1 MSADTVHILVVDDEP
16 DLRELYEL
24 TLMRLGYRI
33 HTAGSVAAAR
43 EAIAG
48 RSFDAVISDMRLPDG
63 LGLEVLAELQKR
75 GRKERAIV
83 ITAYGSAENAVEA
96 LKAGAFDYISKPV
109 DLQQLRSIV
118 AAAVA
123 ECRGA
128 ESGAEATL
136 STTPKK
142 EATQAGF
149 SPENAKNSAKNKATS
164 LAAAPIAAAPLPI
177 PASSPS
183 TGCSVGN
190 GGGNSVD
197 ASVEKS
203 AGFGADN
210 AALQRI
216 IGSSAAIGTLREH
229 IAKAARGMAPIL
241 VRGESGTGKELA
253 AQAIHACSQR
263 ASGPFVAVN
272 CGAIPESLLEA
283 EFFGA
288 RKGSY
293 TGANADREGF
303 FQAAHGGTL
312 FLDEIGDLPLAM
324 QAKLLRVI
332 QERKV
337 RPLGATKEEPVDV
350 RIVSATHHDLA
361 AGVQAK
367 TFRQDLYYRLNVIE
381 LILPPL
387 RERRS
392 DIPAIA
398 AVLLAK
404 IASDSGL
411 PQRPLSPRAQAALQV
426 LPLAGNVREL
436 ENILQRALAMSEGEW
451 LDIEA
456 QGLDETALNA
466 IEKEAAQAGFSAQSA
481 KIKPKNVREDE
492 GWLSTLPGDLPHDL
506 GAYLDG
512 IERQILLRALQET
525 GYNRTATAQRLGITL
540 RQVRYRI
547 QQLGIDCSEGGCDD

>member
-1 MSADTVHILVVDDEP
+1 MTEETLHILVVDDEP

-24 TLMRLGYRI
+24 TLMRQGYRI

-43 EAIAG
+43 EAIAAQAYA
-48 RSFDAVISDMRLPDG
+48 AVISDMRLPDG

-109 DLQQLRSIV
+109 DLQQLRSVV
-118 AAAVA
+118 AQAVA
-123 ECRGA
+123 ESQA
-128 ESGAEATL
+128 QQPEKQADVLIENTI
-136 STTPKK
+136 KK
-142 EATQAGF
+142 EAAQADLT
-149 SPENAKNSAKNKATS
+149 PEIAKNTPKNT
-164 LAAAPIAAAPLPI
+164 AAAPAAA
-177 PASSPS
+177 SSNP
-183 TGCSVGN
+183 
-190 GGGNSVD
+190 
-197 ASVEKS
+197 EP
-203 AGFGADN
+203 DN

-216 IGSSAAIGTLREH
+216 VGNSAPIHTLRSH

-241 VRGESGTGKELA
+241 IRGESGTGKELA
-253 AQAIHACSQR
+253 AQAVHACSQR

-293 TGANADREGF
+293 TGATADREGF

-404 IASDSGL
+404 IARDSGL
-411 PQRPLSPRAQAALQV
+411 PERPLAPQAQAALQV
-426 LPLAGNVREL
+426 LPLDGNVREL
-436 ENILQRALAMSEGEW
+436 ENILQRALAMSDGES
-451 LDIEA
+451 LEIDAPGFE
-456 QGLDETALNA
+456 QA
-466 IEKEAAQAGFSAQSA
+466 IADTLKTGAAQAGLTA
-481 KIKPKNVREDE
+481 KMPENMLKNPAEQQQ
-492 GWLSTLPGDLPHDL
+492 DLPDDL
-506 GAYLDG
+506 GAYLDA
-512 IERQILLRALQET
+512 IERDILVRALQEC

-547 QQLGIDCSEGGCDD
+547 QQLGIVCSEGSDE

>member
-1 MSADTVHILVVDDEP
+1 MSADPIHILVVDDEP

-43 EAIAG
+43 AAIAS

-109 DLQQLRSIV
+109 DLQQLRSLV

-123 ECRGA
+123 ECRGS
-128 ESGAEATL
+128 EPEAAVGRQMGEL
-136 STTPKK
+136 STPKTI
-142 EATQAGF
+142 AVQAGF
-149 SPENAKNSAKNKATS
+149 SAQNAKNMPKNAEQTPAASSAAKNEQQSA
-164 LAAAPIAAAPLPI
+164 LA
-177 PASSPS
+177 
-183 TGCSVGN
+183 
-190 GGGNSVD
+190 GGGNN
-197 ASVEKS
+197 S
-203 AGFGADN
+203 ANTSANNSANN

-216 IGSSAAIGTLREH
+216 IGSSSAIGTLREH

-241 VRGESGTGKELA
+241 LRGESGTGKELA
-253 AQAIHACSQR
+253 AQAVHACSQR

-312 FLDEIGDLPLAM
+312 FLDELGDLPLAM

-350 RIVSATHHDLA
+350 RIVSATHYDLA
-361 AGVQAK
+361 AAVQGK
-367 TFRQDLYYRLNVIE
+367 SFRQDLYYRLNVIE

-398 AVLLAK
+398 QVLLAK
-404 IASDSGL
+404 IAADSGL
-411 PQRPLSPRAQAALQV
+411 PLRPLSPQAQATLQV

-436 ENILQRALAMSEGEW
+436 ENILQRALAMSEGE
-451 LDIEA
+451 LLEIDA
-456 QGLDETALNA
+456 PGLDEAALRA
-466 IEKEAAQAGFSAQSA
+466 IEKEAVKAGFSAQNAKNILKNSEGEEGGASA
-481 KIKPKNVREDE
+481 LP
-492 GWLSTLPGDLPHDL
+492 GALPGDLPADL
-506 GAYLDG
+506 GAYLDS
-512 IERQILLRALQET
+512 IERQILVRALQENN
-525 GYNRTATAQRLGITL
+525 YNRTATAQRLGITL

-547 QQLGIDCSEGGCDD
+547 QQLGIDCSEGGCEGSDD

>member
-1 MSADTVHILVVDDEP
+1 MTEETLHILVVDDEP

-24 TLMRLGYRI
+24 TLMRQGYRI

-43 EAIAG
+43 EAIAKQVYA
-48 RSFDAVISDMRLPDG
+48 AVISDMRLPDG

-109 DLQQLRSIV
+109 DLQQLRSVV
-118 AAAVA
+118 AQAVA
-123 ECRGA
+123 ESQAQAQAVPPMPQTVPEQVSQQVG
-128 ESGAEATL
+128 GTI
-136 STTPKK
+136 KK
-142 EATQAGF
+142 EAAQAE
-149 SPENAKNSAKNKATS
+149 STAQNPKNSLKNTDAAPAPENTS
-164 LAAAPIAAAPLPI
+164 PI
-177 PASSPS
+177 PSNPALERI
-183 TGCSVGN
+183 VGN
-190 GGGNSVD
+190 STPI
-197 ASVEKS
+197 
-203 AGFGADN
+203 
-210 AALQRI
+210 Q
-216 IGSSAAIGTLREH
+216 TLRSQ

-241 VRGESGTGKELA
+241 IRGESGTGKELA
-253 AQAIHACSQR
+253 AQAVHACSQR
-263 ASGPFVAVN
+263 AAGPFVAVN

-293 TGANADREGF
+293 TGATADREGF

-387 RERRS
+387 RERRG

-404 IASDSGL
+404 IARDSGL
-411 PQRPLSPRAQAALQV
+411 PERPLSPQAQAALQV
-426 LPLAGNVREL
+426 LPLEGNVREL
-436 ENILQRALAMSEGEW
+436 ENILQRALAMSEG
-451 LDIEA
+451 D
-456 QGLDETALNA
+456 ALEIDAPGFEQA
-466 IEKEAAQAGFSAQSA
+466 IANTLSNSSKTGAAQAGLTAQM
-481 KIKPKNVREDE
+481 PENRLKNHGELQE
-492 GWLSTLPGDLPHDL
+492 LPYDL
-506 GAYLDG
+506 GAYLDA
-512 IERQILLRALQET
+512 IERDILVRALQEC

-547 QQLGIDCSEGGCDD
+547 QQLGIDCSEGGDE

>member
-1 MSADTVHILVVDDEP
+1 MAGTMSAETVHILVVDDEP

-24 TLMRLGYRI
+24 TLMRQGYRI

-43 EAIAG
+43 EAIARQG
-48 RSFDAVISDMRLPDG
+48 FDAVISDMRLPDG
-63 LGLEVLAELQKR
+63 LGLEVLTELQKL

-109 DLQQLRSIV
+109 DLQQLRSVV

-128 ESGAEATL
+128 AGES
-136 STTPKK
+136 TPKT
-142 EATQAGF
+142 EAAQADF
-149 SPENAKNSAKNKATS
+149 TPENGKNDAKKEPTNATTASADTAPDSTAKSTS
-164 LAAAPIAAAPLPI
+164 SS
-177 PASSPS
+177 ASSPTS
-183 TGCSVGN
+183 SPVG
-190 GGGNSVD
+190 SP
-197 ASVEKS
+197 ASQR
-203 AGFGADN
+203 
-210 AALQRI
+210 ALARI
-216 IGSSAAIGTLREH
+216 VGSSAPIQTLRAH
-229 IAKAARGMAPIL
+229 ITQAARGMAPVLI
-241 VRGESGTGKELA
+241 RGESGTGKELA
-253 AQAIHACSQR
+253 AQAVHACSQR
-263 ASGPFVAVN
+263 ADGPFVAVN

-293 TGANADREGF
+293 TGATADREGF

-312 FLDEIGDLPLAM
+312 FLDELGDLPLPL

-392 DIPAIA
+392 DIAAIA
-398 AVLLAK
+398 EVLLNK
-404 IASDSGL
+404 IAADSGL
-411 PQRPLSPRAQAALQV
+411 PLRPLSRQAQAALQV
-426 LPLAGNVREL
+426 LPLEGNVREL
-436 ENILQRALAMSEGEW
+436 ENILQRALAMSDGHDLEIDAAGLEG
-451 LDIEA
+451 LDIPEIA
-456 QGLDETALNA
+456 PEVA
-466 IEKEAAQAGFSAQSA
+466 IKTEAAQAGFTASEA
-481 KIKPKNVREDE
+481 KNNIKISDGEIP
-492 GWLSTLPGDLPHDL
+492 SDL
-506 GAYLDG
+506 GAYLDA
-512 IERQILLRALQET
+512 IERDILVRALQECS
-525 GYNRTATAQRLGITL
+525 YNRTATAQRLGITL

-547 QQLGIDCSEGGCDD
+547 QQLGIDCNEGCDD

>member
-1 MSADTVHILVVDDEP
+1 MTEETLHILVVDDEP

-24 TLMRLGYRI
+24 TLMRQGYRI

-43 EAIAG
+43 EAIAKQVYA
-48 RSFDAVISDMRLPDG
+48 AVISDMRLPDG

-109 DLQQLRSIV
+109 DLQQLRSVV
-118 AAAVA
+118 AQAVA
-123 ECRGA
+123 ESQAQAVPPMPQTVPEQVSQQVG
-128 ESGAEATL
+128 GTI
-136 STTPKK
+136 KK
-142 EATQAGF
+142 EAAQAE
-149 SPENAKNSAKNKATS
+149 STAQNPKNSLKNTDAAPAPENTSPIPSNPALERIVGNSA
-164 LAAAPIAAAPLPI
+164 PI
-177 PASSPS
+177 
-183 TGCSVGN
+183 
-190 GGGNSVD
+190 
-197 ASVEKS
+197 
-203 AGFGADN
+203 
-210 AALQRI
+210 Q
-216 IGSSAAIGTLREH
+216 TLRSQ

-241 VRGESGTGKELA
+241 IRGESGTGKELA
-253 AQAIHACSQR
+253 AQAVHACSQR
-263 ASGPFVAVN
+263 AAGPFVAVN

-293 TGANADREGF
+293 TGATADREGF

-404 IASDSGL
+404 IARDSGL
-411 PQRPLSPRAQAALQV
+411 PERPLSPQAQAALQV

-436 ENILQRALAMSEGEW
+436 ENILQRALAMSEGE
-451 LDIEA
+451 
-456 QGLDETALNA
+456 ALEIDAPGFEQA
-466 IEKEAAQAGFSAQSA
+466 IANTLSNTSKTGAAQAVLTAQM
-481 KIKPKNVREDE
+481 PENRLKNHGELQE
-492 GWLSTLPGDLPHDL
+492 LPYDL
-506 GAYLDG
+506 GAYLDA
-512 IERQILLRALQET
+512 IERDILVRALQEC

-547 QQLGIDCSEGGCDD
+547 QQLGIDCSEGGDE